1 MDFKD
6 LTNTSGK
13 SRTLSVDRMNDGM
26 KMISKQIDRSRI
38 HNRIKLSGDDQSSR
52 GKNEIYHGFQA
63 IIDTPKGNAASWFRL
78 LIIPMQAETILQV
91 NFRVNSR

>member
-6 LTNTSGK
+6 LTDTSGK
-13 SRTLSVDRMNDGM
+13 SRSLSVYRMSDGM
-26 KMISKQIDRSRI
+26 KMSSQEIERSRI

-63 IIDTPKGNAASWFRL
+63 IIDTPKGNAAS
-78 LIIPMQAETILQV
+78 
-91 NFRVNSR
+91 